1 MRNSLYRYTKKQIK
15 QAFPGYKKIQVG
27 ATIKEVVATRTER
40 VGRQIGFQI
49 FEDKR
54 TIYETLPLIKFKR
67 VCIHNRLLY
76 QDQEIHQIYVA
87 VDQQKKTVY
96 WNFEL
101 IKD

>member
-1 MRNSLYRYTKKQIK
+1 VRNSLYRYTKKKIK
-15 QAFPGYKKIQVG
+15 QAFPRYKRVQIG
-27 ATIKEVVATRTER
+27 ATIKEVSVKRTEM
-40 VGRQIGFQI
+40 VGRQIGFQF
-49 FEDKR
+49 FEGKR
-54 TIYETLPLIKFKR
+54 IAHELIPMIKFEQ
-67 VCIHNRLLY
+67 VCIHNRILY